1 MSGSHDDSNISAHS
15 GNAQNKAEVVKASL
29 NIGSALLVA
38 IIAALGGMAGSY
50 LTGSKLVESTRVP
63 ALINARTICTTAVNE
78 DEYKFREKASDFLAA
93 VAAFDADKSLLYK
106 ANHNQLYQ
114 PRNQP

>member
-38 IIAALGGMAGSY
+38 IIAALGEWPAHIS
-50 LTGSKLVESTRVP
+50 RVQ
-63 ALINARTICTTAVNE
+63 
-78 DEYKFREKASDFLAA
+78 S
-93 VAAFDADKSLLYK
+93 
-106 ANHNQLYQ
+106 
-114 PRNQP
+114 

>member
-1 MSGSHDDSNISAHS
+1 MSGSHNDSNISAHS

-29 NIGSALLVA
+29 DIGSALLVA

-63 ALINARTICTTAVNE
+63 ALINARMNTNFVKKPLIFGCG
-78 DEYKFREKASDFLAA
+78 SCI
-93 VAAFDADKSLLYK
+93 
-106 ANHNQLYQ
+106 
-114 PRNQP
+114 

>member
-1 MSGSHDDSNISAHS
+1 MSGSHNDSNISAHS

-29 NIGSALLVA
+29 DIGSALLVA

-63 ALINARTICTTAVNE
+63 ALINARTVCTTAVNE

-93 VAAFDADKSLLYK
+93 VAA
-106 ANHNQLYQ
+106 
-114 PRNQP
+114 